1 MPARRLFD
9 SDGRE
14 IFRSK
19 FIRRDEEYYVSS
31 GENFKSYKARAA
43 VSYRSVLNQIN
54 LGQTESNETESI
66 RMESDRTNLAR
77 PKLHQQALIHTGRS
91 ETVLVESTEYAFN
104 F

>member
-9 SDGRE
+9 TNGCE

-31 GENFKSYKARAA
+31 GENFRSYEARAA

-54 LGQTESNETESI
+54 LVPRELNETES
-66 RMESDRTNLAR
+66 DHTNLAR
-77 PKLHQQALIHTGRS
+77 PKLHRKASIHTGRS
-91 ETVLVESTEYAFN
+91 EAVLVESTEYAFD